1 MTALRRI
8 ALLITWILATSP
20 LMAQEGAQLDEI
32 LAGVLEANGGPDQ
45 IESARTLRVVGK
57 IEAGDIHYDFIL
69 LKKRPDKVRVTLRHM
84 GRVIDSGHDGKQAWR
99 QTRYGNRSEVEI
111 LSPDE
116 ASTMLNEL
124 TFDGPLIGEAPEGS
138 RRYLDGEERIDRVI
152 YYKVVVESATT
163 RSTHY
168 IDSRTYRELKTV
180 SERTLEDGSVRVTT
194 SNYSEYNRLG
204 SIWLAHRIERV
215 QSDGSSEIIRVEDAQ
230 LNPGIFDSAFAIPRA
245 STTD

>member
-1 MTALRRI
+1 MALRRI
-8 ALLITWILATSP
+8 ALLITGIITMP
-20 LMAQEGAQLDEI
+20 MVMADDSARLEQI
-32 LAGVLEANGGPDQ
+32 LAGVLEANGGQEQ

-57 IEAGDIHYDFIL
+57 IETGEINYDFIL

-84 GRVIDSGHDGKQAWR
+84 GRVIDSGHDGQQAWR

-116 ASTMLNEL
+116 ASSMLNEL
-124 TFDGPLIGEAPEGS
+124 TFDGPLIGPAPEGS
-138 RRYLDGEERIDRVI
+138 RRYLDGEERIDRVL
-152 YYKVVVESATT
+152 YYKIVVESANT

-180 SERTLEDGSVRVTT
+180 SERTLENGSLRVTT
-194 SNYSEYNRLG
+194 SHYSEYNRLG

-215 QSDGSSEIIRVEDAQ
+215 QSEGDREVIRVEDAQ
-230 LNPGIFDSAFAIPRA
+230 LNPGIFDSAFAVPHA
-245 STTD
+245 STLD